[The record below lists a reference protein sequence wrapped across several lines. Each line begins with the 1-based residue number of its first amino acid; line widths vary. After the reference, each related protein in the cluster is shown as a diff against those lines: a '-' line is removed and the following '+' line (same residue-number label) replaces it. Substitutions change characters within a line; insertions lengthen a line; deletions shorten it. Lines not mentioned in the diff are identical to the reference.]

1 MIRFAAPL
9 ALLLA
14 SSGLSAAVQPVS
26 DAAMAKASTL
36 LAHMTEDEK
45 LALVHG
51 QMPLFMPKRPADIP
65 LSAGI
70 VRGIPRLGIPDLR
83 ETDASLGVANAG
95 RTNDDAVALP
105 SGLML
110 AATFDPAIAYAGGA
124 MIGKE
129 ARQKGFNVMLDGGVN
144 LVREPRNGR
153 NFEYL
158 GEDPLLAGTLAGQSI
173 RGIQSNHIVS
183 TVKHYALNAQ
193 EDGRHVANAVID
205 PAALRESDLLAFEVA
220 IEIGRPGSIMCG
232 YNKVNGD
239 YGCANK
245 TLSDIAKK
253 DWGYP
258 GWIMS
263 DWGAV
268 PSVQAANLGLD
279 QQSGEQ
285 LDKQVFFGAPL
296 KAALASGEVSH
307 ERLDDMVRRIL
318 YGMASVGA
326 LDTLPSPGPLNTA
339 ADAAVAQRE
348 AEAGIVLLKNVGGLL
363 PLAATAKRVL
373 VIGGKADIGV
383 YSGGGSSQVIPLGSR
398 VLKPPA
404 WSPVWG
410 GGVVLHSSSPL
421 AALKSHLPRASVSFV
436 DGSDVA
442 TSVAAAKKADV
453 VVLFAVQWTSE
464 GADAPLTLADNQD
477 ALIAA
482 VAAANPRTVV
492 VLETGGPAF
501 MPWLSQV
508 PAVVEAWYPGS
519 RGGDAIARVLLG
531 EVDAAGRL
539 PVTFPASLAQTPRP
553 KLDGEGIRE
562 SLNPAAPL
570 PPSFDVNYNIEGSDV
585 GYRWYARTGA
595 KPLFPFGWGLSYTR
609 FGYAGVA
616 VTDGVDMTVSFTVT
630 NTGSRP
636 GIDTPQV
643 YAAAEGQAR
652 RLIGWGRVE
661 LKPGESRLVTVKVD
675 PRVIS
680 RFDTTTNRWRWG
692 GPYGLEI
699 ARFAGD
705 PEAVKAAARF
715 APGALLP

>member
-1 MIRFAAPL
+1 MARAN
-9 ALLLA
+9 ALLA
-14 SSGLSAAVQPVS
+14 Q
-26 DAAMAKASTL
+26 
-36 LAHMTEDEK
+36 MTEDEK

-51 QMPLFMPKRPADIP
+51 QMPVFMPKRPADIP

-70 VRGIPRLGIPDLR
+70 IRGVPRLGIPDIR

-95 RTNDDAVALP
+95 RKDDDAVALP
-105 SGLML
+105 SGML
-110 AATFDPAIAYAGGA
+110 LASTFDPAIAYAGGA

-158 GEDPLLAGTLAGQSI
+158 GEDPLLAGMLAGQSI
-173 RGIQSNHIVS
+173 RGIQSNRVVS

-205 PAALRESDLLAFEVA
+205 PAALRESDLLAFEIA
-220 IEIGRPGSIMCG
+220 IETGRPGSIMCA

-239 YGCANK
+239 YACANK
-245 TLSDIAKK
+245 TISDIAKK
-253 DWGYP
+253 HWGWN

-285 LDKQVFFGAPL
+285 LDKRVFFGAPL
-296 KAALASGEVSH
+296 KAALASGEVSQA
-307 ERLDDMVRRIL
+307 RLDDMVRRIL

-326 LDTLPSPGPLNTA
+326 LDPAPAPGALDTA

-348 AEAGIVLLKNVGGLL
+348 AEAGIVLLKNDRGIL
-363 PLAATAKRVL
+363 PLAKSAKRIV
-373 VIGGKADIGV
+373 VIGGKADVGV
-383 YSGGGSSQVIPLGSR
+383 YSGGGSSQVIPLGSK

-410 GGVVLHSSSPL
+410 GGVVLHPSSPL
-421 AALKSHLPRASVSFV
+421 TALKAHLPGSSVSFL
-436 DGSDVA
+436 DGADP
-442 TSVAAAKKADV
+442 VAAAQAAKDADV
-453 VVLFAVQWTSE
+453 VLLFAAQWTSE
-464 GADAPLTLADNQD
+464 GVDAPMTLADNQD

-492 VLETGGPAF
+492 VLETGGPVF
-501 MPWLSQV
+501 MPWLGQV

-519 RGGDAIARVLLG
+519 RGGEAIARVLLG
-531 EVDAAGRL
+531 DVDAAGRL

-553 KLDGEGIRE
+553 KLDGEGVRE
-562 SLNPAAPL
+562 SLNPAAPTPL
-570 PPSFDVNYNIEGSDV
+570 SFDVNYNIEGSDV
-585 GYRWYARTGA
+585 GYRWYARNGA
-595 KPLFPFGWGLSYTR
+595 KPLFPFGYGLSYTG
-609 FGYAGVA
+609 FGYGDIAVA
-616 VTDGVDMTVSFTVT
+616 DGASLTVSFRVA
-630 NTGSRP
+630 NVGGRA
-636 GIDTPQV
+636 GVDTPQV
-643 YAAAEGQAR
+643 YASAKGQAR

-661 LKPGESRLVTVKVD
+661 LQPGESRTVTVRID
-675 PRVIS
+675 PRVLG
-680 RFDTTTNRWRWG
+680 RFDAATGRWRWG
-692 GPYGLEI
+692 GAYQLEI
-699 ARFAGD
+699 GRYAGD
-705 PEAVKAAARF
+705 PMAMQAAARF
-715 APGALLP
+715 APGTLPP